1 MQINN
6 CYNQAQVRKKEPYFK
21 ATIYY
26 VDGATFEEK
35 QKLLVDCYEV
45 GNPIRSDFTIEE
57 AAVNKSS
64 AYTLSARDCVVS
76 SIFNPETKKVN
87 QNHLAPYQKTILSID
102 EVAETMFAHTQQL
115 LGNSKIR
122 LEGFLTAGEGYMRT
136 DEDLKLFQMFENNFK
151 KVSNIL
157 GMDYSV
163 IAQRRDGQTQV
174 DLIDCYEV
182 GNPIRSDFTIEEA
195 AVNKSSA
202 YTLSA
207 RDCVVSSIFN
217 PETKKVNQNHLAP
230 YQKTILSIDEVAET
244 MFAHTQQLLG
254 NSKIRLEGFLTAGE
268 GYMRTDEDLKL
279 FQMFENNFKK
289 VSNILGMDY
298 SVIAQRRDGQTQV
311 DLISDA
317 VADAHYVYVKDN
329 EGKNLIEN
337 LSDFMDAFV
346 IKILSPKDKLV
357 IMGKDVTEG
366 FRPLGFKS
374 LRV

>member
-35 QKLLVDCYEV
+35 QKLLV
-45 GNPIRSDFTIEE
+45 
-57 AAVNKSS
+57 
-64 AYTLSARDCVVS
+64 
-76 SIFNPETKKVN
+76 
-87 QNHLAPYQKTILSID
+87 
-102 EVAETMFAHTQQL
+102 
-115 LGNSKIR
+115 
-122 LEGFLTAGEGYMRT
+122 
-136 DEDLKLFQMFENNFK
+136 
-151 KVSNIL
+151 
-157 GMDYSV
+157 
-163 IAQRRDGQTQV
+163 
-174 DLIDCYEV
+174 DCYEV